1 MSKWKIQAKYFDP
14 ETREWQE
21 DTFIRYRSSSEA
33 IDAVELSIR
42 EIGGE
47 RILIKSCVEIND

>member
-1 MSKWKIQAKYFDP
+1 MSTWKVQAKYFDP

-21 DTFIRYRSSSEA
+21 DTFIESGVGPIYEVKSK
-33 IDAVELSIR
+33 IR
-42 EIGGE
+42 DIGGE